1 MANENY
7 WLRNDGCLYSFI
19 RWKTQIAFNFKILPN
34 NLGQYDEIGEGKLS
48 IVPRYTYNILI
59 IYIYIYCVLSTQK
72 FNTFFIPLIT

>member
-7 WLRNDGCLYSFI
+7 WLRNDGCLHSFI

-48 IVPRYTYNILI
+48 IVPRYTYNI
-59 IYIYIYCVLSTQK
+59 YIYIYTKIQHIFYSAHNLK
-72 FNTFFIPLIT
+72 FLQIT